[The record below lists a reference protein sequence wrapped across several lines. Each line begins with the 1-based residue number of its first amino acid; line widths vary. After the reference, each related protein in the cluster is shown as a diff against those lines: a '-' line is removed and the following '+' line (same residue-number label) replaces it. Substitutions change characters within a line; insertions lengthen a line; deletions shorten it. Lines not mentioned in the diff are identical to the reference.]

1 MVTEEYLDRSQ
12 LFQRMKRGR
21 HGQLIEFY
29 AARLVKDGLGF
40 YSTRRSLSVVN
51 GLLNWLTSSRWKLI
65 DLDEHLLE
73 QYIKQLAQKK
83 SIQLGDRAAL
93 KRLLLT
99 LRETHSI
106 PPASLPPIMPQ
117 DQICGKFADY
127 LQ

>member
-1 MVTEEYLDRSQ
+1 MITEEYLARSQ
-12 LFQRMKRGR
+12 LFRQMKHGQ
-21 HGQLIEFY
+21 HGQLIELY
-29 AARLVKDGLGF
+29 AGRLVKDGLGF
-40 YSTRRSLSVVN
+40 YSTRQSLSVVN
-51 GLLNWLTSSRWKLI
+51 GLLNWLASSRWKLI
-65 DLDEHLLE
+65 DLDEHVLE
-73 QYIKQLAQKK
+73 QYIKQLAQRK

-117 DQICGKFADY
+117 DQICEKFADY